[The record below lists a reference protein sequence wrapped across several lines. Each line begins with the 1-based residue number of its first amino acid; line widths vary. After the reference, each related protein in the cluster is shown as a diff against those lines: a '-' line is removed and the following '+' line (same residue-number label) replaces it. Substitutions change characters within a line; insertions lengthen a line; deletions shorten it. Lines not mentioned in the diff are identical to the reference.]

1 MDLFKQKYN
10 KGSAPFPSE
19 YTERFFTLTFLCEK
33 TNTLHETQI
42 RPLHLSENLILT
54 IYYRLRIGLRMYY

>member
-1 MDLFKQKYN
+1 MDLFKQKSS

-19 YTERFFTLTFLCEK
+19 YTDVLFTLTFLCEQ
-33 TNTLHETQI
+33 TNMLRETQI

-54 IYYRLRIGLRMYY
+54 IYRGLRIGLRMYY